1 MNQFFNNKVFTDL
14 NESQKEAVKTLEG
27 PLLVL
32 SGEGTVVL
40 FANGLT
46 VDHIS
51 IKDDIAVLSIG
62 SKGIA
67 LYDVSDIQNPKA
79 KGIFDV
85 GYAYKTEGPEHT
97 QRILEKLSD

>member
-1 MNQFFNNKVFTDL
+1 MNLSLGDL
-14 NESQKEAVKTLEG
+14 PVNFPVLTTNA
-27 PLLVL
+27 PLLARKL
-32 SGEGTVVL
+32 SPRL
-40 FANGLT
+40 I
-46 VDHIS
+46 DIS

-85 GYAYKTEGPEHT
+85 GYTYKTEFWNGH
-97 QRILEKLSD
+97 ILICTRSGLKTAKINI